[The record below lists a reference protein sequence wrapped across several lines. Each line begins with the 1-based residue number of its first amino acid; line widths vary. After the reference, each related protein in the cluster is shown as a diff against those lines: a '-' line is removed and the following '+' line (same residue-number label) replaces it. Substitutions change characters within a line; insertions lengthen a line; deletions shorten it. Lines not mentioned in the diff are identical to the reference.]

1 MKKFFPIFLLLILL
15 LPFAV
20 PGAPRD
26 GEVLRLTQKG
36 AAARAQWGVYAV
48 DLESGNVLADVQS
61 RKLFLPAS
69 NRKLVTSAMAVKFLG
84 GEKTLQT
91 VAHVPSI
98 SGGVVS
104 GDLTIKAAGDPTWNG
119 EFLGGRLGKSVL
131 ERLARQISDA
141 GVKRVQGDLVIDTSR
156 FSDAAPIPPG
166 WTWEDFQTIDG
177 AIPSVFGIEKNLG
190 RVVIS
195 PGPVGSPVKVS
206 FSNSVPP
213 FEIVNLSATGSA
225 GSAPTLQL
233 DRGLAGKT
241 LTITGSIPADAGEA
255 ARSMPLGE
263 PIVLAARVLLEEL
276 AGAGVTVDGN
286 IRLSPASRETGQIVG
301 AVNSAAVAELLQ
313 EMSIPSDNFLAESTY
328 LLAGAELFG
337 RGSYIS
343 SRAAEKRFWSKLDVE
358 DWEWVPMDGSGL
370 SRKNLVTPHALV
382 ELLVAMSGEPA
393 FVDSLPVSGVNGTM
407 RYRLT
412 EGGLARRVRAKTGT
426 LDGVAALSGYVTTN
440 SGRQVAFSILA
451 NNAGARAT
459 TLRRT
464 VDEIVEVLAR

>member
-1 MKKFFPIFLLLILL
+1 MKSFAVLLISLL
-15 LPFAV
+15 LPILCTA
-20 PGAPRD
+20 APRD
-26 GEVLRLTQKG
+26 GEVRQLTQRG
-36 AAARAQWGVYAV
+36 AAARGHWGVYAV
-48 DLESGNVLADVQS
+48 NLSSGAEVADYQS

-69 NRKLVTSAMAVKFLG
+69 NRKLVTAAMAAKYMG
-84 GEKTLQT
+84 GDATVRT

-98 SGGVVS
+98 SGGIVQ
-104 GDLTIKAAGDPTWNG
+104 GDLTIEAVGDPTWNG
-119 EFLGGRLGKSVL
+119 EFLGGRLGRSVL
-131 ERLARQISDA
+131 ARLADQIADA
-141 GVKRVQGDLVIDTSR
+141 GVKRVKGDLVIDTSR
-156 FSDAAPIPPG
+156 FAEPAPIPPG

-195 PGPVGSPVKVS
+195 PGSVGSPVRVS
-206 FSNSVPP
+206 FSSPVEP
-213 FEIVNLSATGSA
+213 FEILNLSTTGSA

-241 LTITGSIPADAGEA
+241 LTITGSISSDSGEA

-263 PIVLAARVLLEEL
+263 PVAHAARVLLEEL
-276 AGAGVTVDGN
+276 ADAGVHVDGN
-286 IRLSPASRETGQIVG
+286 IRLSEAGREMGQV
-301 AVNSAAVAELLQ
+301 VAAVTSATVGDLLQ
-313 EMSIPSDNFLAESTY
+313 EMNIPSDNFLAESTY
-328 LLAGAELFG
+328 LLAGAELYG
-337 RGSYIS
+337 RGSYNS
-343 SRAAEKRFWSKLDVE
+343 SHAAEKRFWGSLDVE

-382 ELLVAMSGEPA
+382 ELLREMHDDEA

-412 EGGLARRVRAKTGT
+412 DGGLARRVRAKTGT

-440 SGRQVAFSILA
+440 NGSQVAFSIMV
-451 NNAGARAT
+451 NNADARAT

-464 VDEIVEVLAR
+464 VDDIVEVLAR